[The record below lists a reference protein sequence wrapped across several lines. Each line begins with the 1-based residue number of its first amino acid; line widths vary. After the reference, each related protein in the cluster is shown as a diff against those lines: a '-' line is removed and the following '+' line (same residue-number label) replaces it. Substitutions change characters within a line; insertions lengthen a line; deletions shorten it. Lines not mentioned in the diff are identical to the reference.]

1 MQHLRRLSI
10 IAALVCAFAF
20 SAYAEG
26 NIECPVRTSPSP
38 QPTVT
43 GEIECTG
50 LTDIALSLLQSVLSL
65 S

>member
-20 SAYAEG
+20 SARAEG
-26 NIECPVRTSPSP
+26 NIECPVRTSPAP

-50 LTDIALSLLQSVLSL
+50 LQLAASVIQSVLSL
-65 S
+65 P